1 MLKNWLRIT
10 YFRWHY
16 IRNVIKVVLLI
27 LVPWIFIV
35 FTAPLYNKP
44 HPELGGWPFLWWYLF
59 TWVFIQPVIINNKPC
74 PLGWGKGF

>member
-16 IRNVIKVVLLI
+16 IRNVIKIILLI

-35 FTAPLYNKP
+35 FAAPLYNKP

-59 TWVFIQPVIINNKPC
+59 AWVFIQPVIINNKPR
-74 PLGWGKGF
+74 PLGLG

>member
-1 MLKNWLRIT
+1 LAKNNLFSMAT
-10 YFRWHY
+10 N

-44 HPELGGWPFLWWYLF
+44 YPELGGWPFLWWYLF
-59 TWVFIQPVIINNKPC
+59 AWVFIQPVITYIVYRFVDK
-74 PLGWGKGF
+74 KGGES